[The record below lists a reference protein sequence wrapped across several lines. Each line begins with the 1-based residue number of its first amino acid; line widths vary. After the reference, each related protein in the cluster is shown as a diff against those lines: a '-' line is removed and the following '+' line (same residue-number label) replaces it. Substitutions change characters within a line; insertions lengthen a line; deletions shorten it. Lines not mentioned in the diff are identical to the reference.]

1 MKSRTI
7 EAIERLGIASLVV
20 MFALG
25 VILTAAGAFTTTL
38 KIKGEDGKV
47 YRADIVA
54 YVPVLDDE
62 PKLLRIYDEEL
73 DAVGYILQN
82 DMAEFLSG
90 LVVKPLHEFDAEK
103 AEKFRKKMRALRA
116 FSELPVGGI
125 PK

>member
-1 MKSRTI
+1 MKLPAIVKQVGTTTI
-7 EAIERLGIASLVV
+7 VVVFVLCAALVV
-20 MFALG
+20 S
-25 VILTAAGAFTTTL
+25 GAFTTTL
-38 KIKGEDGKV
+38 KIKGEDGKI

-54 YVPVLDDE
+54 FIPVLDDE
-62 PKLLRIYDEEL
+62 PKLLRVYDEEL

-103 AEKFRKKMRALRA
+103 AAKFREKMRALKA

-125 PK
+125 PE